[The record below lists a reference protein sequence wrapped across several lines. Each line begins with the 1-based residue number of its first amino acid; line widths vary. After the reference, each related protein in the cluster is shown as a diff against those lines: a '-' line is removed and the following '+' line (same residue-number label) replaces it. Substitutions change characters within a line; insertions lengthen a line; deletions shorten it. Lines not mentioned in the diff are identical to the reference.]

1 MRKDPILACL
11 LNLLLAG
18 IGHIYVGQLGKGIFI
33 MILAMVFWM
42 VGAGALNLLFV
53 PWAMY
58 DAFGAAKAANRV
70 AHRLPVNRVAQRLP
84 MSKR

>member
-11 LNLLLAG
+11 LNLLLVG

-33 MILAMVFWM
+33 MILSAAFW
-42 VGAGALNLLFV
+42 VCGAGLLNLVLV

-58 DAFGAAKAANRV
+58 DAYGVAKA
-70 AHRLPVNRVAQRLP
+70 VNRVALRLP
-84 MSKR
+84 GRKR